1 MSCRVV
7 PVDLH
12 AVGVEH
18 DEDRVPPR
26 QVRSHHPEEV
36 RVDVS
41 LLDDAPVR
49 ERGRPV
55 VEGSS
60 PRCIL
65 FQEQAVR
72 ERRLGTQG
80 DDGAAPYQPP
90 ALLGDAVHAGAR
102 EPVYIESLAP
112 GLAGGAER
120 RIVLPDDGQLV
131 VHP

>member
-65 FQEQAVR
+65 FQEQAGSR
-72 ERRLGTQG
+72 T
-80 DDGAAPYQPP
+80 AA
-90 ALLGDAVHAGAR
+90 GHAGR
-102 EPVYIESLAP
+102 
-112 GLAGGAER
+112 
-120 RIVLPDDGQLV
+120 
-131 VHP
+131 